1 MCLPP
6 NKLNKMPMF
15 QELAKPVVFFNCF
28 KGKKLAAC
36 MKKDLRQMYGNDV
49 DEGIAMARE
58 FATNAQSGQTA
69 EADPASIFSMIYGF
83 DVGNM
88 PANNFF

>member
-1 MCLPP
+1 
-6 NKLNKMPMF
+6 MPMF